1 MNILLRNDIDDL
13 NSKEFKKFLECR
25 EAFYLRG
32 MKNKNQEIFVKRM
45 AKGEKIIARISSVID
60 VKEKVKIE
68 ILKISRKEKGIKE
81 EILFEESFFTNYH
94 EKTQFHDFHG
104 FIIYRIIKL
113 FLRDYLKL

>member
-13 NSKEFKKFLECR
+13 NLKEFKKFRECE
-25 EAFYLRG
+25 EAFRLRG

-45 AKGEKIIARISSVID
+45 AKGEKIIARISCVMD
-60 VKEKVKIE
+60 VKEKIKIE

-104 FIIYRIIKL
+104 FRIYKIIKL

>member
-13 NSKEFKKFLECR
+13 NSKEFKKFLECK
-25 EAFYLRG
+25 EAFRLRV

-68 ILKISRKEKGIKE
+68 ILKISCKEKGIKKKFYSKKVFLQIIMKHNSMIFMVLE
-81 EILFEESFFTNYH
+81 FTELSNCS
-94 EKTQFHDFHG
+94 
-104 FIIYRIIKL
+104 
-113 FLRDYLKL
+113 